1 MLHTDCRELTCLR
14 RSSPPM
20 PMVLAGLSAYL
31 ADDVD
36 AIPAFNGGNIYHGN
50 PEKSDRAILKTVA
63 AYAVAVGLSCSHRRG
78 TKFIPATADRTYFE
92 NLFTMMGLV
101 EPFTEHPDPL
111 KLSCFR
117 RFAVLNADHG
127 MALSSFSCLVTA
139 SSLADPVS
147 CVVAALVS
155 AYGPLHFGA
164 PEAAYKTIQKVG
176 TVDQVPAFLEEVK
189 TGKRRLFGYGHRTYK
204 TVDPRV
210 KPIKDM
216 LDELDKGLDPDPLL
230 QVAREIDRLSATDE
244 YFLKRKLY
252 ANADFYGTFFFV
264 ALYVIPAY
272 WEAGTSLLTLD
283 RGFQPEEIPLAMLSH
298 RLVGIMAHYRECMR
312 TLGLWISHDID

>member
-1 MLHTDCRELTCLR
+1 MLHPNCHELTCLR

-36 AIPAFNGGNIYHGN
+36 SIPAFNGGNIYHGN

-63 AYAVAVGLSCSHRRG
+63 AYAVVVGLSCSHRRG
-78 TKFIPATADRTYFE
+78 TKFIPATADKTYFE

-127 MALSSFSCLVTA
+127 MALSSFSCLITA

-147 CVVAALVS
+147 CVVAAVVS

-176 TVDQVPAFLEEVK
+176 TVDRVPAFLEEVK

-216 LDELDKGLDPDPLL
+216 LDELDRGLDPDPLL
-230 QVAREIDRLSATDE
+230 QVAREIDRLSTTDE

-264 ALYVIPAY
+264 ALYVIPVY
-272 WEAGTSLLTLD
+272 WEAGTSILTLD

-312 TLGLWISHDID
+312 TLGLWIFHEID